1 MTSNK
6 EITMQIHRQKSLFI
20 PLVSGLMIAT
30 DSLVAAASISWVPA
44 STAVPMSLSS
54 LIILG
59 TLFMAGGSFLL
70 FKSQTH
76 VARSVLSVILLA
88 GMFGFVKE
96 LKAEER
102 QQITIYTDEGSAG
115 LTLNSHIHNDEHN
128 IPIKITIDPDRL
140 QIMYTDCY
148 NNNSILQPGEDC
160 DISLD
165 WQARP
170 F

>member
-102 QQITIYTDEGSAG
+102 QQITIYTDEGSAEG
-115 LTLNSHIHNDEHN
+115 LALNSNIHNDEHN
-128 IPIKITIDPDRL
+128 IPIKITIDPDGL
-140 QIMYTDCY
+140 QIMYTNCY
-148 NNNSILQPGEDC
+148 ENNSILQPGESC

-165 WQARP
+165 WQG
-170 F
+170 